1 MGFLSSQMNIENEL
15 DLESLFQPAWA
26 KQPAD
31 ANQYARFTG
40 NEGAERRGDR
50 PFRPGADR
58 GGRPAGRPREGGFRP
73 QGQGQGGPRGQGGGG
88 PRGPR
93 PEGDR
98 GPRRDGGN
106 RGPGGQRGDF
116 RGGPRR
122 DDRRPEPPPALELN
136 FSIIPE
142 EKGVDSLARQIKLT
156 GRAYP
161 LFDIAQ
167 LIVQKP
173 ERYQIK
179 IDPRKNAEGVAAQPL
194 FICALDESVWLTEQE
209 AVGHIL
215 KDHFSTFYQAEKT
228 PCDAPKGVYTFVAQC
243 GMSGEILGPPN
254 YHDYQNQLRRLHQ
267 SRFDRMPFEAF
278 KSRVKIVKDEE
289 VVKKWIEDQSF
300 KTEYVALNLPEPL
313 RLSKMEDVEKHFREV
328 HLPNIVKRVDSH
340 VLTGVASRNVRQP
353 ALMRNLRHLWEEQRR
368 FPLSVVNILSSQLAS
383 RGLQFFKV
391 NKTVTH
397 VSVARPHF
405 LDLETNPVSPG
416 IRKIVEFINATP
428 KANRKLL
435 IEALAPFPAAAAQPA
450 APAAETAPA
459 PAPTTDVE
467 GSAAAPAEAA
477 PVAAPA
483 EPEAPQP
490 TSEQRTLIGD
500 LHWLIHQGHV
510 IEFHNG
516 VLETAKKPAP
526 KPQPQPKKEKP
537 AKAPK
542 AEAAPATEQ
551 SAAETSPAAESVPA
565 EAPAVEPAAEAPPA
579 PEAPEAPAE
588 PKGDAP
594 NPS

>member
-1 MGFLSSQMNIENEL
+1 MNIENEL
-15 DLESLFQPAWA
+15 DLESLFQPSWA

-31 ANQYARFTG
+31 ANQYSRFTG
-40 NEGAERRGDR
+40 NEGAERGGDR
-50 PFRPGADR
+50 PFRRGSRPGGDR
-58 GGRPAGRPREGGFRP
+58 GARPPREGGFRP
-73 QGQGQGGPRGQGGGG
+73 QGQGPGGPR
-88 PRGPR
+88 PA
-93 PEGDR
+93 GDR
-98 GPRRDGGN
+98 GPRRDDGN
-106 RGPGGQRGDF
+106 RGPGGPRRDF

-122 DDRRPEPPPALELN
+122 DERRPEPPPALDLN
-136 FSIIPE
+136 FTIIPE

-161 LFDIAQ
+161 LFEIAQ

-179 IDPRKNAEGVAAQPL
+179 IESRKNAEGVAAQPL
-194 FICALDESVWLTEQE
+194 FTCALDDTLWLTEQE
-209 AVGHIL
+209 VVGHIL
-215 KDHFSTFYQAEKT
+215 QNHFATFYQAEKT
-228 PCDAPKGVYTFVAQC
+228 PCDPPKGVYTFVAQC

-300 KTEYVALNLPEPL
+300 KIEYVALNLPEPL
-313 RLSKMEDVEKHFREV
+313 RLTKMEDVEKHFREV
-328 HLPNIVKRVDSH
+328 HLPNIVKRTESH
-340 VLTGVASRNVRQP
+340 TLSGAASRNVRQP

-368 FPLSVVNILSSQLAS
+368 FPLGVVNILSSQLAS

-391 NKTVTH
+391 NKTFTH

-405 LDLETNPVSPG
+405 LDLEAHPVSNG

-428 KANRKLL
+428 KCARKQLL
-435 IEALAPFPAAAAQPA
+435 EGLAPSPAVPVP
-450 APAAETAPA
+450 APAAESPAAAPVQTEEGAASSGTAPA
-459 PAPTTDVE
+459 V
-467 GSAAAPAEAA
+467 A
-477 PVAAPA
+477 PVEAT
-483 EPEAPQP
+483 EPEP

-516 VLETAKKPAP
+516 VLETAKKPVQ
-526 KPQPQPKKEKP
+526 KPQQQPKKERP
-537 AKAPK
+537 AKAPAASAS
-542 AEAAPATEQ
+542 AEQTAPETVPGTEPIA
-551 SAAETSPAAESVPA
+551 SGSSTA
-565 EAPAVEPAAEAPPA
+565 EAPAGESPAVETHAPVSPTPS
-579 PEAPEAPAE
+579 PEAPETATE
-588 PKGDAP
+588 SKIDAP